1 MTTPLRST
9 LVRRSAIAVGLA
21 FAMGFASAPAVQAQ
35 EKGPTV
41 FAAASMKTAL
51 DEIDGVWTKKTGKSV
66 TVSYAAS
73 SALAKQIEQGAPADV
88 FISADLD
95 WMDYLDKKGLIR
107 TETRSN
113 GLGNALVLVQA
124 KTTAKPVKIEAGF
137 PIATL
142 VGDGKL
148 ATGDVKSVPVGKY
161 AKAAFEKLGVW
172 SAIEPKIAG
181 AENVRAALQLVAREE
196 AKYGVVYGSDAV
208 SEPKVTVVGTFPKDS
223 HPPIIYPFAVTKD
236 ATSKDAADYL
246 TFLRGPEAAKIF
258 ESQGFTVLK

>member
-1 MTTPLRST
+1 MTNTVLPGLLRRT
-9 LVRRSAIAVGLA
+9 LIVAGLA
-21 FAMGFASAPAVQAQ
+21 LAGCGVAATTSVAQ

-51 DEIDGVWTKKTGKSV
+51 DEVDTLWTKKTGKTVS
-66 TVSYAAS
+66 VSYAAS

-107 TETRSN
+107 SGTRAN
-113 GLGNALVLVQA
+113 ALGNTLVLIQA
-124 KTTAKPVKIEAGF
+124 KGAAQPVKIAAGF
-137 PIATL
+137 PIADL

-148 ATGDVKSVPVGKY
+148 ATGDVRSVPVGKY

-181 AENVRAALQLVAREE
+181 AENVRVALQLVAREE
-196 AKYGVVYGSDAV
+196 AKYGVVYGTDAA
-208 SEPKVTVVGTFPKDS
+208 SEPKVAVVGTFPADS
-223 HPPIIYPFAVTKD
+223 HPAIVYPFGITKD
-236 ATSKDAADYL
+236 STSKDAADYL
-246 TFLRGPEAAKIF
+246 AFLRGPEAAKVF
-258 ESQGFTVLK
+258 ESQGFSILK